1 MKDIK
6 EKNEDIS
13 RMFFA
18 LSSPIRLQIL
28 HLLTEREHCA
38 CEFPDLLNI
47 SQPNTSRNL
56 FVLKR
61 AGLIT
66 SYRDGQRIIY
76 SLNPKE
82 IETLTSCLNELI
94 QSNTGLTF
102 TLKETYIK

>member
-6 EKNEDIS
+6 VKNDAIS
-13 RMFFA
+13 RQFFA

-38 CEFPDLLNI
+38 CELPDLLNV

-56 FVLKR
+56 FVLKK
-61 AGLIT
+61 AGLIR

-76 SLNPKE
+76 SLNPKV
-82 IETLTSCLNELI
+82 IKALTKCLNELI
-94 QSNTGLTF
+94 ESNTGITF
-102 TLKETYIK
+102 TLKDA